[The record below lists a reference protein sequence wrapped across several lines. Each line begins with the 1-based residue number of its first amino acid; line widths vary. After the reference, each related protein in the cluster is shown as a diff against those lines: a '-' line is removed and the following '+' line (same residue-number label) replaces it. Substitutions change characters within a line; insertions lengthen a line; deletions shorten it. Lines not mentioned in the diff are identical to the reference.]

1 MGATFVITLREG
13 FEAAL
18 LLGIVYAYLEKTGGR
33 RDFRWVTLGAAAG
46 VLASVGLG
54 AAIATLSGPL
64 LELGPDVIGIAVIF
78 AAVGLLTWHGWW
90 MQRNARA
97 IRGDVERRLD
107 AARAT
112 RRLWPLALIAFVGVF
127 REGAESVLFLWG
139 LLTQMASAAGW
150 GGLAGGVLGVAAA
163 SALGVAVY
171 RGGRRVSVG
180 GFFTVTSVL
189 LLLVASGLFG
199 TGVGRLQGLGVLPQ
213 TSVLW
218 DTSSFL
224 DDRGIVGSLLAGLL
238 GYRARPTGVEAA
250 SHLVYLAAGSLLLFG
265 DRLRHLRPGAGVV
278 AAPDP
283 GARAA

>member
-1 MGATFVITLREG
+1 MGATFVVTLREG

-54 AAIATLSGPL
+54 VAIASLSGPL
-64 LELGPDVIGIAVIF
+64 LELGPDVIGVAVIF

-107 AARAT
+107 AARAS

-139 LLTQMASAAGW
+139 LLTQMASLAGW

-180 GFFTVTSVL
+180 GFFAVTSVL
-189 LLLVASGLFG
+189 LLLVAAGLFG

-213 TSVLW
+213 SSALW
-218 DTSSFL
+218 DSSSFL
-224 DDRGIVGSLLAGLL
+224 DDRGIVGSLLGGLL
-238 GYRARPTGVEAA
+238 GYRARPTAVEAA
-250 SHLVYLAAGSLLLFG
+250 SHLAYLAAGGLLLFG
-265 DRLRHLRPGAGVV
+265 DRLRLRRPGAGVA

-283 GARAA
+283 GAHVA